1 MDFKVIIFIAV
12 VLLLGI
18 VLFAILTLK
27 QKSTILDKEKYRSL
41 WLEIENNL
49 DTTTDNQHSFQMT
62 VLSADKLLG
71 QALEELGV
79 PGGTM
84 GERMK
89 AFGKGFSNQD
99 QVWQAHKIRNKIAH
113 ESNVKLTLK
122 QVHAVLKCFKQALK
136 DVGAI

>member
-12 VLLLGI
+12 VLLFG
-18 VLFAILTLK
+18 VALFALLTLK
-27 QKSTILDKEKYRSL
+27 QKAAVLDKDKYRSL
-41 WLEIENNL
+41 WLEIENSL
-49 DTTTDNQHSFQMT
+49 DVNNQQSFQMT
-62 VLSADKLLG
+62 VLNADKLLG

-79 PGGTM
+79 AGNTM

-89 AFGKGFSNQD
+89 TFGKGFSNQD

-113 ESNVKLTLK
+113 ESNIKLNLK
-122 QVHAVLKCFKQALK
+122 QVNAVLKCFKQALK

>member
-41 WLEIENNL
+41 WLEIENGLEAN
-49 DTTTDNQHSFQMT
+49 NQQSFQMT
-62 VLSADKLLG
+62 VLNADKLLG

-79 PGGTM
+79 RGNTM

-89 AFGKGFSNQD
+89 TFGKGFSNQD
-99 QVWQAHKIRNKIAH
+99 QIWQAHKIRNKIAH
-113 ESNVKLTLK
+113 EADVKLTLK

>member
-41 WLEIENNL
+41 WLEIENSL
-49 DTTTDNQHSFQMT
+49 DANNQQSFQMT
-62 VLSADKLLG
+62 VLNADKLLG

-79 PGGTM
+79 RGNTM

-89 AFGKGFSNQD
+89 MFGKGFSNQD
-99 QVWQAHKIRNKIAH
+99 QIWQAHKIRNKIAH
-113 ESNVKLTLK
+113 EADVKLTIK

>member
-41 WLEIENNL
+41 WLEIENSL
-49 DTTTDNQHSFQMT
+49 DANNQQSFQMT
-62 VLSADKLLG
+62 VLNADKLLG

-79 PGGTM
+79 RGNTM

-89 AFGKGFSNQD
+89 MFGKGFSNQD
-99 QVWQAHKIRNKIAH
+99 QIWQAHKIRNKIAH
-113 ESNVKLTLK
+113 EADVKLTLK